1 MNYETL
7 NRMQYSINSNDN
19 IINTTINNVRTT
31 SNRYSS
37 NEKTKN
43 NSSDNEGDIEY
54 RSYDEDIKKESLETV
69 LLKDNI
75 TIYRYKFTSEF
86 MNDLHNFSKIHQY
99 DSRKDFK
106 ETWKIWVDENSQT
119 ISKEVERLTK
129 LGYDGD
135 ILNKMFTSARYY
147 FRKKGTEK
155 KEPRQRTTYIG
166 VQQELIDAMDN
177 HIKKN
182 INKEFKP
189 SKGFE
194 DFCKENVQLLKTEVE
209 RFIDCNIKDVNVIKK
224 KIKKTYKNRYFVII
238 TK

>member
-1 MNYETL
+1 MSYEAL

-19 IINTTINNVRTT
+19 IINCSINNVRTT

-37 NEKTKN
+37 HEKTTN

-69 LLKDNI
+69 VLKHKI
-75 TIYRYKFTSEF
+75 TIYRYKFINEF
-86 MNDLHNFSKIHQY
+86 MDDLYKFSKIHQY
-99 DSRKDFK
+99 DNRKDFK
-106 ETWKIWVDENSQT
+106 ESWKIWVDENSLT
-119 ISKEVERLTK
+119 INKEIERLTN

-155 KEPRQRTTYIG
+155 KEPLQRATYIG
-166 VQQELIDAMDN
+166 VQQELLDAMDN

-194 DFCKENVQLLKTEVE
+194 DFCKENVQLLKGEVE
-209 RFIDCNIKDVNVIKK
+209 QLIACNIKDVDVIKK